1 MSCFVYQVVTS
12 ERYLYYKNGEASCF
26 VLKIAASQG
35 LLFLFQPI
43 DSYSIVRKH
52 TKSLIIFFSGYDT
65 IWQHAPVILRLVNHK
80 FHAKLTHMVNQ
91 YGATLYKQILPKGEC
106 GD

>member
-12 ERYLYYKNGEASCF
+12 EGYLYYKKDEAFCF
-26 VLKIAASQG
+26 VLKIAASRG

-43 DSYSIVRKH
+43 DSYSIVRINTQKAQH
-52 TKSLIIFFSGYDT
+52 FFCYDT

-91 YGATLYKQILPKGEC
+91 HGATLYKQIHPKGEC